1 MAAKQRTI
9 DQQVMSHTRKRGKE
23 LMKLIELDV
32 VGFDLFDMAPVK
44 EYELYIKS
52 FGRSNTKQVSC
63 IILGSVKKT
72 KQNKNKGIFGLR
84 GVFIC
89 PELTGHFLFHV

>member
-1 MAAKQRTI
+1 
-9 DQQVMSHTRKRGKE
+9 
-23 LMKLIELDV
+23 MKLIELDV

-63 IILGSVKKT
+63 TILGLS
-72 KQNKNKGIFGLR
+72 I
-84 GVFIC
+84 
-89 PELTGHFLFHV
+89 